1 MRSILLLITLLLP
14 GVNAIDDTRPIIRF
28 KYDINDPEMKCTASG
43 AFDDF
48 YHHYDNSCGKLGI
61 VSCVGEPVK
70 LWERHQYRWTCR
82 FKDVEGYFV
91 NTRVDEDHKT
101 LHVDMT
107 PRAAVHPVLYVLGHV
122 VLLVM
127 GIFVCYSNPQF
138 VIGYAL
144 GSSSSSDPKWV
155 EQNSWSD

>member
-1 MRSILLLITLLLP
+1 MRLLLLICILLLPRAYSQRPTLH
-14 GVNAIDDTRPIIRF
+14 F
-28 KYDINDPEMKCTASG
+28 KYDINDPKMKCTASG

-48 YHHYDNSCGKLGI
+48 YHHYDNSCGKLGV

-82 FKDVEGYFV
+82 FKDVEGYIV
-91 NTRVDEDHKT
+91 NTRVDDDHKT

-127 GIFVCYSNPQF
+127 GMLICCSYPQL

-144 GSSSSSDPKWV
+144 GSSATSSADPKWV